1 MNKRR
6 QRSTRNSCRNGD
18 PSVGRQN
25 ADSVATMSDASRPVQ
40 PRETQHIAGKR
51 PKSNSNTS
59 LFLLD
64 REDIAPE
71 GEEQINPADNIAVP
85 PKFKAKS
92 MMNIHEDRRSGSSAM
107 RGQRAS
113 STSNIYIDD
122 STVSKPNAKAM
133 QKCLALAIYYHVKS
147 NNHAD
152 DLSSNVPD
160 IFDEQKH
167 PLRKKK
173 NQKPV
178 DSQSDLVSIA
188 CS

>member
-1 MNKRR
+1 MRPCRGRLSMQCPKCVGDRIGIQCAIIT
-6 QRSTRNSCRNGD
+6 QR
-18 PSVGRQN
+18 
-25 ADSVATMSDASRPVQ
+25 
-40 PRETQHIAGKR
+40 
-51 PKSNSNTS
+51 
-59 LFLLD
+59 L
-64 REDIAPE
+64 
-71 GEEQINPADNIAVP
+71 QIVCKTPADNIAVP

-178 DSQSDLVSIA
+178 DSQSDLVS
-188 CS
+188 SSSKL